1 MNMSKSEHM
10 APHIERVF
18 AGLLAISA
26 DALRAMPRDQAL
38 NAINEVEHGSY
49 ALSFNVTMTGL
60 ETVVV
65 SRLVDVATGASH
77 ELAHF
82 KVAPPAAIA
91 PTTGLH

>member
-1 MNMSKSEHM
+1 MNTTKSEHL

-18 AGLLAISA
+18 AGLLAISS

-49 ALSFNVTMTGL
+49 ALSFSVTMTGL
-60 ETVVV
+60 ETVIV
-65 SRLVDVATGASH
+65 SCLVDVATGASH

-82 KVAPPAAIA
+82 NVAPPAAIA
-91 PTTGLH
+91 PIAGLH